1 MLLDPIIDLLSKF
14 SIAQILI
21 FIVLFA
27 LAFKGVVDF
36 VDWFKNK
43 IKKHDEDFLNQTEKE
58 ESIDERIDKVESNVS
73 QIIDSLDN
81 LNDSLN
87 ILIESDKDAIK
98 AWITREHHYFC
109 YQKGWIDD
117 YSLDCIERRYTHYV
131 EEKGNSFIFGLMQ
144 EIRALP
150 KKKLEEEKM

>member
-1 MLLDPIIDLLSKF
+1 MLLDAVMDLLSKF
-14 SIAQILI
+14 SISQILM
-21 FIVLFA
+21 FIVLLA

-36 VDWFKNK
+36 IDWFKNK

-58 ESIDERIDKVESNVS
+58 ENVDERIEKVESEVT
-73 QIIDSLDN
+73 QIIDSLEN

-87 ILIESDKDAIK
+87 ILIASDKDAIK

-117 YSLDCIERRYTHYV
+117 YSLDCIERRYSHYV
-131 EEKGNSFIFGLMQ
+131 EEKGNSFIYGLMQ

-150 KKKLEEEKM
+150 KKKLEENK